1 MPPTK
6 MSPARY
12 ALLFFLFTVVAAP
25 TLAQDAISDAFVQ
38 SYRYEKAQNYQDAI
52 KVLMALDKKDYLA
65 NLRLGWLYYLSG
77 NYANSRLH
85 YQAAIVAAPK
95 AIEPRLGY
103 MLPLLAQGKYLEVEA
118 VARQVLTID
127 SANYYASLRLAVA
140 LRMQG
145 KFPQAQMVCVGML
158 ELYPTDISFLV
169 ELGLCQGAQKNRDAA
184 SQVFR
189 QVLTLDPENVTA
201 KQQLNGQANAGA
213 KRNGTTLFRS
223 TAIRRYFSN

>member
-1 MPPTK
+1 MLPTK
-6 MSPARY
+6 MSPARF
-12 ALLFFLFTVVAAP
+12 AHLFLLFAVVAVPA
-25 TLAQDAISDAFVQ
+25 LAQDAISDAFVQ
-38 SYRYEKAQNYQDAI
+38 SYRYEKAQNYQDAV
-52 KVLMALDKKDYLA
+52 KALMALENKDYLA

-77 NYANSRLH
+77 NYANSRQH
-85 YQAAIVAAPK
+85 YQAAIADAPK

-103 MLPLLAQGKYLEVEA
+103 MLPLLAQEKYLEVET

-140 LRMQG
+140 QRMQG
-145 KFPQAQMVCVGML
+145 KYSQAQTACVGML

-169 ELGLCQGAQKNRDAA
+169 ELGLCQMAQKNRDAA

-201 KQQLNGQANAGA
+201 KQQLNGQVNTGA
-213 KRNGTTLFRS
+213 RRNGITLFRS
-223 TAIRRYFSN
+223 AGVRW